1 MDAQGKISIDGVGS
15 ASIINIG
22 DVFSHLKIDSLPC
35 LRTSHASTSD
45 YQLVL
50 RRAFVQY
57 GLPEVISLDHD
68 SVFYDN
74 KPARLS
80 NSVAS
85 LVD

>member
-1 MDAQGKISIDGVGS
+1 VDAQGKICVDGVGS

-35 LRTSHASTSD
+35 LRTTHASTSD

-57 GLPEVISLDHD
+57 GLPELISLDHA

-74 KPARLS
+74 QSSSAFPTVLH
-80 NSVAS
+80 
-85 LVD
+85 LW